1 MKRLTLIMTA
11 MLFAAAR
18 LMAIPANP
26 KSVDIPQ
33 PDGTIITL
41 LMHGDEFRH
50 FMTTSDGF
58 TVVKGEDGFY
68 RYADKGAD
76 GQLKATNT
84 IARNIA
90 ERDETHLSFLANRK
104 KMISPEMT
112 SYQKEMKARA
122 LQMQRDYTSLDKR
135 KNRAGM
141 LWDPID
147 YNTFKGLVI
156 LVEFSDRK
164 FSLDN
169 PKSFYQRLT
178 NEKNLHDTSR
188 EYYPVDVTGSARDYF
203 YDNSLGVFDPTFNV
217 VGPVQINVK
226 STDIGGNKV
235 SPATMANV
243 FKKVFAKIDSE
254 VDFSEYDLDNNG
266 YIDMCYFIFAGYGSY
281 IPGNNENYLWPHA
294 NDLSHIARSYGLRY
308 DKKSFGRYACS
319 VELQDEEAY
328 ADRHQYL
335 DGIGTMCHEFSHV
348 LGLADHYD
356 VDYEENG
363 ESEHPG
369 VWDIMSGGSYLNN
382 GITPAGYNAFERY
395 VLGFAT
401 PAEINAEGNY
411 TLNPFDTSN
420 ECLILQSGTQDE
432 LFFIENRQ
440 LQGWDSYL
448 PGHGMLVWR
457 ADLSD
462 SYVWENNLVNVTPDN
477 MHFELLNAAPGRS
490 LETAYAPFPG
500 NGNIC
505 DLTTDAQPA
514 LVSSKRTYAPFNLYD
529 ITESADGV
537 ISFEATKE
545 LKYKRLTEDFEMMDV
560 TTADATDVKGVF
572 CNWDLNNAVVEWL
585 TDTYGNGQQA
595 VKVKR
600 NGTLESSPLPFT
612 LRNLSFQVWS
622 ENYQTRVTTRYKAE
636 NSSSW
641 TIIPSNNGKSTEI
654 ISPNSTATLSYNMVI
669 PKGYQIQIFVQGGNA
684 ATVAHIDDITVS
696 IKDDD
701 ANTDAIESIQVA
713 HRDNSQIY
721 NLNGQKVG
729 NHYRGIII
737 RNGKKHLMR

>member
-1 MKRLTLIMTA
+1 M
-11 MLFAAAR
+11 
-18 LMAIPANP
+18 
-26 KSVDIPQ
+26 
-33 PDGTIITL
+33 
-41 LMHGDEFRH
+41 
-50 FMTTSDGF
+50 
-58 TVVKGEDGFY
+58 
-68 RYADKGAD
+68 
-76 GQLKATNT
+76 
-84 IARNIA
+84 
-90 ERDETHLSFLANRK
+90 RK
-104 KMISPEMT
+104 T
-112 SYQKEMKARA
+112 
-122 LQMQRDYTSLDKR
+122 
-135 KNRAGM
+135 
-141 LWDPID
+141 
-147 YNTFKGLVI
+147 
-156 LVEFSDRK
+156 
-164 FSLDN
+164 
-169 PKSFYQRLT
+169 
-178 NEKNLHDTSR
+178 
-188 EYYPVDVTGSARDYF
+188 
-203 YDNSLGVFDPTFNV
+203 
-217 VGPVQINVK
+217 
-226 STDIGGNKV
+226 
-235 SPATMANV
+235 
-243 FKKVFAKIDSE
+243 
-254 VDFSEYDLDNNG
+254 
-266 YIDMCYFIFAGYGSY
+266 
-281 IPGNNENYLWPHA
+281 
-294 NDLSHIARSYGLRY
+294 
-308 DKKSFGRYACS
+308 
-319 VELQDEEAY
+319 
-328 ADRHQYL
+328 
-335 DGIGTMCHEFSHV
+335 
-348 LGLADHYD
+348 
-356 VDYEENG
+356 

-369 VWDIMSGGSYLNN
+369 EWDIMSGGSYLNN

-514 LVSSKRTYAPFNLYD
+514 LVSSKRTYEPFNLYD

-713 HRDNSQIY
+713 HRDNSQTY

-737 RNGKKHLMR
+737 RNGKKHLTR